1 MCEKFYYSIRINNGS
16 TSSRYETIKMSFLD
30 WEQHL
35 VTSNEEIEAI
45 RKIAKS
51 FEESGL
57 LINCVFKAKENEAK

>member
-1 MCEKFYYSIRINNGS
+1 
-16 TSSRYETIKMSFLD
+16 MSFLD

-57 LINCVFKAKENEAK
+57 LIHCVFKAKENEAK

>member
-1 MCEKFYYSIRINNGS
+1 
-16 TSSRYETIKMSFLD
+16 MSFLD

-51 FEESGL
+51 FEESVL